1 MADDLPRAPTVPLYD
16 QLNRLLD
23 RDGFD
28 DFAAKTCSEFH
39 ADKLGR
45 PSLPPGAYFRMLLL
59 GYLLGLDSERRIAL
73 QVRDSLSLREF
84 LGYGLHESTPDHSTL
99 SRTRQRISL
108 EAHRKV
114 FAWAVQRLQ
123 AGGLADG
130 RTVGL
135 DATTLEASAALRML
149 QRKDSGEDCDEF
161 VQRLAEASGLETPTR
176 EELLDS

>member
-1 MADDLPRAPTVPLYD
+1 MCAIINYMAMGKRKQVQECAFLMADDLPRAPTVPFYD
-16 QLNRLLD
+16 RLNRLLQQ
-23 RDGFD
+23 DGFD
-28 DFAAKTCSEFH
+28 DFAAKTCSEFY

-114 FAWAVQRLQ
+114 FGWVLQRLQ
-123 AGGLADG
+123 AAGLARG
-130 RTVGL
+130 RTVGV
-135 DATTLEASAALRML
+135 DATTLEVGAALRML
-149 QRKDSGEDCDEF
+149 QRKDSGED
-161 VQRLAEASGLETPTR
+161 
-176 EELLDS
+176 